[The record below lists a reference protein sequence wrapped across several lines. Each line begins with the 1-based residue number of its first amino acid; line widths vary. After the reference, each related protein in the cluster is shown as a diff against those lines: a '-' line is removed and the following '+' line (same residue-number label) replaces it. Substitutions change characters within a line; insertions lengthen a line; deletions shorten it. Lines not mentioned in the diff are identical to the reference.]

1 MKRRNFL
8 AGLAAA
14 SAPAARE
21 AGLVGHWPLERDAR
35 DVSGSNLHGKA
46 HGVVFSG
53 RDAEFDGRGAVVEVA
68 DSAQLALGGDEFTLM
83 ARVWIESK
91 LNDVAGSVL
100 AKYDRVN
107 RRGVTLSIKDNC
119 VTTAQSNHRNLHFG
133 IDSGDEGLEWRDEGR
148 PGASVYDMA
157 LCVHE
162 GELYAGTCEPE
173 AGQAGHV
180 YRYAGAGRWVDCGS
194 PDRCNAISSLASW
207 EGHLYA
213 GSSKY
218 RLAGSS
224 LPESANTNAGGRIFR
239 LEGDGRWT
247 DCGKLG
253 ESEAVACLTVYEGR
267 LYGSSLYAPAG
278 TYRYEGGRQWT
289 FCGTPEGMRVV
300 AMAVYNG
307 SLFGSG
313 YDKGQVYRYLGGE
326 QWAIAGTLPE
336 TTQTYGFAVY
346 EGRLYVSTWPS
357 ATVFRY
363 ERDQEWTPVGR
374 PGDEKESMALAVY
387 NGKMYVG
394 TLPLAQ
400 VYRYD
405 NEGRWTQVGQ
415 LDRTPNVR
423 YRRAWSMAVWRGR
436 LFCGTLPSGHVY
448 SMEAGRNASYDY
460 ALAPGWHHVAAVR
473 GRERLRLYVDGK
485 EVATSA
491 PLGSAAWDVT
501 NRAPLLVG
509 AGDHDF
515 LRGKLRDV
523 RVYRRALGG
532 REIARRWREA
542 Q

>member
-1 MKRRNFL
+1 
-8 AGLAAA
+8 
-14 SAPAARE
+14 
-21 AGLVGHWPLERDAR
+21 
-35 DVSGSNLHGKA
+35 
-46 HGVVFSG
+46 
-53 RDAEFDGRGAVVEVA
+53 
-68 DSAQLALGGDEFTLM
+68 
-83 ARVWIESK
+83 
-91 LNDVAGSVL
+91 
-100 AKYDRVN
+100 
-107 RRGVTLSIKDNC
+107 
-119 VTTAQSNHRNLHFG
+119 
-133 IDSGDEGLEWRDEGR
+133 
-148 PGASVYDMA
+148 
-157 LCVHE
+157 
-162 GELYAGTCEPE
+162 
-173 AGQAGHV
+173 
-180 YRYAGAGRWVDCGS
+180 
-194 PDRCNAISSLASW
+194 
-207 EGHLYA
+207 
-213 GSSKY
+213 
-218 RLAGSS
+218 
-224 LPESANTNAGGRIFR
+224 
-239 LEGDGRWT
+239 
-247 DCGKLG
+247 
-253 ESEAVACLTVYEGR
+253 
-267 LYGSSLYAPAG
+267 
-278 TYRYEGGRQWT
+278 
-289 FCGTPEGMRVV
+289 
-300 AMAVYNG
+300 
-307 SLFGSG
+307 
-313 YDKGQVYRYLGGE
+313 
-326 QWAIAGTLPE
+326 
-336 TTQTYGFAVY
+336 
-346 EGRLYVSTWPS
+346 
-357 ATVFRY
+357 
-363 ERDQEWTPVGR
+363 
-374 PGDEKESMALAVY
+374 MALAVY